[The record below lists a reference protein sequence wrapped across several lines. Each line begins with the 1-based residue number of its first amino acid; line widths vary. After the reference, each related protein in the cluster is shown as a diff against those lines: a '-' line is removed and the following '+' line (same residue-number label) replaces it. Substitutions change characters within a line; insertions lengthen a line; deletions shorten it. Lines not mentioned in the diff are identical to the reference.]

1 LITKT
6 DTLDFF
12 DTVYNDETQEWEDV
26 WTGYWYLSKI
36 NASDETIVLWNNLD
50 ERQVTINTED
60 IETIIFKKA
69 DRGVGRKLL
78 LGVCLG
84 GIAWAAIAENSTQSI
99 TALGISLASAAY
111 LASTVGRTKY
121 REYRYISIED

>member
-1 LITKT
+1 MITKT

-99 TALGISLASAAY
+99 TALGISLASATY